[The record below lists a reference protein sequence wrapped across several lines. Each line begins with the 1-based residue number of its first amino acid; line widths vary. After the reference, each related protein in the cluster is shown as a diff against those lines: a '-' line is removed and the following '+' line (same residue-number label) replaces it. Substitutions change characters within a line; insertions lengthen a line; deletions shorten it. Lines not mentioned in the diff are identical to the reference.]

1 MFLSTNKADCFE
13 EEGINMLLKL
23 LQNEPDESQIA
34 LFYQKEKNEDNKEIN
49 LKSSEIKN
57 QNNDIKIRASFKKK
71 QAEEIYYMAK
81 NCFDNLLSCIFNQ
94 YNPTSLELSDE
105 YYKTCHIIQ
114 IFKYLCEAHNQNF
127 QGRLMNEITFDIG
140 QNNKLNFYD
149 MMLFV
154 LDKIIIISSWEQ
166 LKADDDVQDY
176 FYALFTCLVE
186 LLIEI
191 IRGSDANNFKNFFEE
206 EKKEGGLEIKKEQE
220 SNPLLNNKNENNS
233 ENYKYKKGKALKV
246 FLHNIRK
253 IMFENTSQS
262 EILFSVRKNLMDFIL
277 SFMEEVNCPSKIKSL
292 IMSYYSPSM
301 IIKSIC
307 TALKIY
313 YFKHDLKTN
322 SKIFDE
328 LNQEKNKNT
337 LQRIRTNQ
345 IIENNLANSR
355 IQDKKIKGGFRRSI
369 DHEEN
374 IYNEQDMKKPLNKM
388 LKQIKF
394 DEELCDKF
402 LKLYF
407 EDGSFSKSKIFAL
420 CNAYFK
426 YFQLIYIQFRNEE
439 AIDFWNRVHNQSPE
453 ALAQYNRRNKLNKN
467 GINSSYF
474 NDENIFEAYYVIKLF
489 KEISKYV
496 LVKISPE
503 IPPIYIIYTIHPYSK
518 YLSSDSKSEFLR
530 NVDRKNRYSKLY
542 DLIESSEYFRLEII
556 YNFNYLRTNKLFRM
570 STEINYRII
579 GYISFLVALCL
590 NFVLFSTLH
599 NNGQDSYGG
608 GITVN
613 IIDFISSL

>member
-1 MFLSTNKADCFE
+1 
-13 EEGINMLLKL
+13 MLLKL

-233 ENYKYKKGKALKV
+233 ENYKYEKGKALKV

-407 EDGSFSKSKIFAL
+407 EDGSFSKSL
-420 CNAYFK
+420 
-426 YFQLIYIQFRNEE
+426 
-439 AIDFWNRVHNQSPE
+439 
-453 ALAQYNRRNKLNKN
+453 KLLL
-467 GINSSYF
+467 
-474 NDENIFEAYYVIKLF
+474 NIIE
-489 KEISKYV
+489 EIS
-496 LVKISPE
+496 
-503 IPPIYIIYTIHPYSK
+503 
-518 YLSSDSKSEFLR
+518 
-530 NVDRKNRYSKLY
+530 
-542 DLIESSEYFRLEII
+542 
-556 YNFNYLRTNKLFRM
+556 
-570 STEINYRII
+570 
-579 GYISFLVALCL
+579 
-590 NFVLFSTLH
+590 
-599 NNGQDSYGG
+599 
-608 GITVN
+608 
-613 IIDFISSL
+613 